1 MDEGHKRVLAIVAAI
16 LAARKLASLDP
27 KPSPAL
33 NLAIAEAV
41 EKAEQIMRKLDNVFP
56 ALSEVV
62 GAKQNAPDS
71 QESWDVRLNSPPP
84 KTAQT
89 QSTN

>member
-1 MDEGHKRVLAIVAAI
+1 MLYDVPMDEGRKRVLAIVAAI

-62 GAKQNAPDS
+62 RRKTKRP
-71 QESWDVRLNSPPP
+71 RL
-84 KTAQT
+84 TRVVGR
-89 QSTN
+89 